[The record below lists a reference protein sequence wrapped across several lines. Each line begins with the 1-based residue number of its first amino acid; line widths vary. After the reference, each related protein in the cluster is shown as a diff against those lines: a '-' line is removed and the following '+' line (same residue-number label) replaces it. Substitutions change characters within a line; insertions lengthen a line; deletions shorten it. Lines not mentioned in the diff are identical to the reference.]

1 MSPVQRQVVNRLVRL
16 ACAEISQEVLIELRS
31 KIKRKWV
38 KEWVAERGNFGASD
52 KSFAGI
58 SFRRSGR

>member
-1 MSPVQRQVVNRLVRL
+1 MSPVKRQVVNRFVRL
-16 ACAEISQEVLIELRS
+16 ACAEISQEVLKELRS
-31 KIKRKWV
+31 KVKRKWV

-52 KSFAGI
+52 KSFAKI

>member
-1 MSPVQRQVVNRLVRL
+1 MSPVKRQVVNRLVRL
-16 ACAEISQEVLIELRS
+16 ACAEISQEVLKELRF

-38 KEWVAERGNFGASD
+38 KEWVAKRGNFEAPD

-58 SFRRSGR
+58 GFRRSGR